1 MGLLSLCEG
10 RLVYPDTKDR
20 NAAIQRAYEAFLTT
34 SKGLRV
40 HAVTREVLLSAA
52 RIRALSGHRLPDA
65 IHLATA
71 KTAGSG
77 VFLTNDNDKR
87 IAAVDDLEIVHL
99 SESV

>member
-1 MGLLSLCEG
+1 M
-10 RLVYPDTKDR
+10 T
-20 NAAIQRAYEAFLTT
+20 N
-34 SKGLRV
+34 SKALRV
-40 HAVTREVLLSAA
+40 HPVTREVLMGAA

-77 VFLTNDNDKR
+77 VFLTNDRR
-87 IAAVDDLEIVHL
+87 IAAVDDLDVVQL